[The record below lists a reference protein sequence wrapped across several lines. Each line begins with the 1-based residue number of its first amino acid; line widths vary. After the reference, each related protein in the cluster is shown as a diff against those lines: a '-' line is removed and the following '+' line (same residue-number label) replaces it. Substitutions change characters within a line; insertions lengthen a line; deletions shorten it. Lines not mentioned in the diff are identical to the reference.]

1 MACHWL
7 KVDDPQPQYPNPL
20 TPHTTNNKQ
29 QTMSFLIELLCVSYI
44 GLVFSTLIFSVV
56 WSIHKIQTEM
66 LDDYFKYHN
75 QQYELTK
82 QSHTFSHP
90 VKQSHYKSTKQSN
103 PNIRPHNVQRRT
115 RVGGVPDINGWGRD
129 GRQQQQKSKF

>member
-1 MACHWL
+1 M
-7 KVDDPQPQYPNPL
+7 
-20 TPHTTNNKQ
+20 
-29 QTMSFLIELLCVSYI
+29 ELQVVTFI
-44 GLVFSTLIFSVV
+44 ALIFSILLFSIV
-56 WSIHKIQTEM
+56 WSLYKTHTVWMDE
-66 LDDYFKYHN
+66 YFKYHN

-90 VKQSHYKSTKQSN
+90 LKQSHYKSTKQCN